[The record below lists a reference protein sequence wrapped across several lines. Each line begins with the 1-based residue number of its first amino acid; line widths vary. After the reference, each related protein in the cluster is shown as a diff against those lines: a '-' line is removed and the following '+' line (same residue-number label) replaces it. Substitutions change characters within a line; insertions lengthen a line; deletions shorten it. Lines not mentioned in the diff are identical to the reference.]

1 MKPLA
6 VGPEMDLAVCM
17 FLVPEYSLGEA
28 DRQGLSRYAGKE
40 CKATSNSE
48 PMLHRY
54 SRSGGCRVQHFE
66 RSPCPA
72 KCRAA
77 NISGQRRVLFWEPA
91 ENSKMRGEYFK
102 DGLGTQVFT
111 YVTMRII
118 DLWALTPYFRLLL
131 IHADY
136 QSIHPGHD
144 SMVRTQFLGHER
156 YGYGLLADSERI
168 DIFVVPTPTMTNSFV
183 NIRRRTQPS
192 SNFDMKRSRAGEVQ
206 SQKPSPSDSC
216 SSSHQNHDSRGPGS

>member
-1 MKPLA
+1 MN
-6 VGPEMDLAVCM
+6 
-17 FLVPEYSLGEA
+17 
-28 DRQGLSRYAGKE
+28 RQPDTWTG
-40 CKATSNSE
+40 
-48 PMLHRY
+48 
-54 SRSGGCRVQHFE
+54 
-66 RSPCPA
+66 
-72 KCRAA
+72 
-77 NISGQRRVLFWEPA
+77 
-91 ENSKMRGEYFK
+91 
-102 DGLGTQVFT
+102 
-111 YVTMRII
+111 RII

-156 YGYGLLADSERI
+156 HGYGLLADSERI

-216 SSSHQNHDSRGPGS
+216 SSSHQSMLPHKPNDHFESEIILKAPS